1 MLNINSPQ
9 MKILDRITF
18 NPEIYNGRPIIRGM
32 RFRVQDV
39 LEMMANGDTE
49 EEILEEYPY
58 LEKDDI
64 KACLQFAA
72 NKLSHPVVHAA

>member
-1 MLNINSPQ
+1 
-9 MKILDRITF
+9 MKLLDRITF
-18 NPEIYNGRPIIRGM
+18 DPEIYQGRPIIRGM

-39 LEMMANGDTE
+39 LEMLANGDSE
-49 EEILEEYPY
+49 EEILDEFPY

-72 NKLSHPVVHAA
+72 NKLSHPVVYAARDLD

>member
-1 MLNINSPQ
+1 
-9 MKILDRITF
+9 MKLLDRITF
-18 NPEIYNGRPIIRGM
+18 DPEIYQGRPIIRGM

-39 LEMMANGDTE
+39 LEMLANGDSE
-49 EEILEEYPY
+49 EEILAEFPY

-72 NKLSHPVVHAA
+72 NKLSHPVVYAG